1 MKYIYIVLSKIN
13 FKSFVQLLILCIIDF
28 RSASKIL
35 KRIAHQIE
43 AEKNYQIAIK
53 KEQQE
58 EAEKRLKELQTLTPD
73 TGKHFILQDDRS
85 VCQEEDKYLMLRS
98 GQQIRINGIKS
109 KYDKYGKYRTKK
121 TDEIRDACFKFG
133 MDNGEQNR
141 LIIKELLK
149 PMKSRISGGYFH
161 GTPEGIFLKLSD
173 DYLKIEN
180 PLTSKM
186 MDTDEFL
193 SKGWVM
199 KDFQNYMT
207 EYGFWS
213 FDRFC
218 QNEYLEKGN
227 ITSIE
232 TFEDSIKVVCNSCR
246 LDTEIEIRRFKDFV
260 EKEKINR
267 YGQTEDY
274 VKIDIPKLDYPIE
287 LEDCNQFRPV
297 ARRTTNIGETFI
309 FTDEPKQFLK
319 KSYQINQ
326 LPPEENDVIKTITV
340 TKEQLEYVNNM
351 RSILRKMQ

>member
-73 TGKHFILQDDRS
+73 TGKHFILQDDRT
-85 VCQEEDKYLMLRS
+85 VYQEEDKYLMLRN
-98 GQQIRINGIKS
+98 GQQILIRGNKP
-109 KYDKYGKYRTKK
+109 KYGNLEQFRTK
-121 TDEIRDACFKFG
+121 EIDKMRDACFKFG
-133 MDNGEQNR
+133 IYDDAQNR
-141 LIIKELLK
+141 YIIEQALLK
-149 PMKSRISGGYFH
+149 PMKSRISGEYFY
-161 GTPEGIFLKLSD
+161 GTPEGIFLKLTD

-180 PLTSKM
+180 PLTRKM
-186 MDTDEFL
+186 MDIDKFL
-193 SKGWVM
+193 SKGWVI

-213 FDRFC
+213 FNRFC
-218 QNEYLEKGN
+218 QNEYFENGN

-246 LDTEIEIRRFKDFV
+246 LDTEIEIRRFKDFM
-260 EKEKINR
+260 EKEKTNR
-267 YGQTEDY
+267 YGQIEDY
-274 VKIDIPKLDYPIE
+274 VKTETMTSDYPIK
-287 LEDCNQFRPV
+287 LNADNQFRPV
-297 ARRTTNIGETFI
+297 KRTTNLGETFV
-309 FTDEPKQFLK
+309 FTDKPTLVLE

-326 LPPEENDVIKTITV
+326 LPSEETDVIKTITA
-340 TKEQLEYVNNM
+340 TKEQIEYINN
-351 RSILRKMQ
+351 IRKK